1 MREDQKREIKFIIE
15 DCCSR
20 GVFPGANVAI
30 LLDDDE
36 YLFSVGKKSIL
47 PKEEL
52 NGIDTIYDMASLTK
66 VLVTTTLTMKL
77 IDIGKLKLDTLVKDV
92 IPEFKNKNINIFDL
106 LTHTSGLPADI
117 KLDLSADK
125 ETIRRKIY
133 YCDSIYEKNTKVLY
147 SDIGF
152 ILLGFIIE
160 EIVGKPLDIVS
171 KEFIFTPLNMDDT
184 SYLPDSKLVDRC
196 APTENSPHFRKI
208 LRGEVHDRK
217 AYLMGGVSGHAG
229 IFSDINDMSKFARMI
244 LNGGEYNKK
253 RILSEKSVESLFKR
267 QTPIGEIN
275 RGLGYLTFDVRS
287 PFSTM
292 NSSESIFHTGFTGTS
307 LLIDKGN
314 KISII
319 VLSNRVHPTRENIK
333 IIEERKKIHEKIMK
347 ILFS

>member
-52 NGIDTIYDMASLTK
+52 NGIDTIYDIASLTK

-133 YCDSIYEKNTKVLY
+133 YCDSIYEKNTKVL
-147 SDIGF
+147 
-152 ILLGFIIE
+152 
-160 EIVGKPLDIVS
+160 
-171 KEFIFTPLNMDDT
+171 
-184 SYLPDSKLVDRC
+184 
-196 APTENSPHFRKI
+196 
-208 LRGEVHDRK
+208 
-217 AYLMGGVSGHAG
+217 
-229 IFSDINDMSKFARMI
+229 
-244 LNGGEYNKK
+244 
-253 RILSEKSVESLFKR
+253 
-267 QTPIGEIN
+267 
-275 RGLGYLTFDVRS
+275 
-287 PFSTM
+287 
-292 NSSESIFHTGFTGTS
+292 
-307 LLIDKGN
+307 
-314 KISII
+314 
-319 VLSNRVHPTRENIK
+319 
-333 IIEERKKIHEKIMK
+333 
-347 ILFS
+347 